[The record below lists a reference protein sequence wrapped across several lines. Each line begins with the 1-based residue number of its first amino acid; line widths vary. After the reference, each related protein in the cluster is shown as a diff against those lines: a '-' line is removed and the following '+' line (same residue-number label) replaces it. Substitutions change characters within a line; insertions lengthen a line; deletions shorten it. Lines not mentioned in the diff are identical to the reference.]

1 MKCGVRHSYDVVTS
15 SFVAAAQS
23 RGAFQITDV
32 QVGSHVQNQ
41 VSSPDKEKAFP
52 LSIYVKKKQVEIVQP
67 PIQ

>member
-23 RGAFQITDV
+23 GAVYQITDV
-32 QVGSHVQNQ
+32 QGGSQVQNQ
-41 VSSPDKEKAFP
+41 VSSPGKEKGFP
-52 LSIYVKKKQVEIVQP
+52 LSIYVKKVEIIQP